1 MKDKAKIADGDASG
15 GYTLGLDLGVGSIG
29 WAALFGDQLSN
40 ATLRM
45 GVRVFEAG
53 TQGNHEEG
61 KDESRNLKRR
71 TKRQARKGIKRT
83 RRRIVQIFN
92 VLKKAGLLP
101 EGETST
107 PEARQDFLNRLD
119 QELFAAYCPN
129 AARVEKQ
136 TFLYLLRAR
145 ALDEKLPLCA
155 VGRSILHLAVRR
167 GFLSNKKITGAK
179 SEKEKK
185 EDGEVETAIS
195 ELDAKTAAVG
205 ARTVGEYFAK
215 LDPMKD
221 GERIRGRYLGRKQI
235 QAEFDAIWASQA
247 RFHPET
253 LTAELRAAVWSAIF
267 RQRPLKSQK
276 GRIGRCEF
284 EKTARRVEKGDP
296 AFQEYRIWQRVLD
309 LRLYDSPEAPETA
322 RPLTTE
328 EQDKVAAFLGE
339 NESATFNQLR
349 KTLGIKGKPD
359 KDDKKATLWRFNF
372 EVDGDGESKLLG
384 NRTRAKIVAVLKK
397 HKAEKSDEEID
408 EIARE
413 ILLFENEEALARRLR
428 KMFPEFDETTAKE
441 LSEVSLETTR
451 ANVSRRAAEKLTAAM
466 KEAAMKKKRLPLQ
479 TVRQE
484 LYPNER
490 NQTVFDFLPPV
501 FDALGDPR
509 NPVVLRTLTELRKV
523 VNALIRRWGKPALIR
538 VELARDLKRGRKERE
553 KIFFENNK
561 RKKERE
567 QIQEKIKA
575 ICGREARPFE
585 ILKWRLWEECGGV
598 CPYTGKRIPPELLLS
613 DESPIDVEHIIPLSR
628 SLDDSFAN
636 KTLCWAEE
644 NREVKRNQT
653 PFECYSA
660 KPQWR
665 EILDRVRRFK
675 SDTRQEKLKRFLKEK
690 IDDDPSKRMLNDTRT
705 ISRLATKYLGALY
718 GTVDGY
724 EPSATDEKGTRRI
737 QVSTGGATA
746 WLREEWGFPKK
757 NRDDL
762 RHHAVDALIVALIG
776 PKEVQ
781 TLSKAAQAASERKFQ
796 KAENKAESAAS
807 ERDSKRYFE
816 KSKIAPPSTATGE
829 AFLDVVFRAVDRI
842 TVSHRVDRKLS
853 GSLHDET
860 NYGAKKNEK
869 GQRAIRKPLTNF
881 TSAAQIDAI
890 IDPAIRKLVS
900 KKWEENGGDAKKFA
914 SNPPFM
920 EARDGRLIPI
930 KKARYW
936 KTNTTVAVGRFKLE
950 KQVGRALDEKKEGDR
965 KLLRRLRYVETA
977 NNSHMEVYAILDENG
992 AVKEWKVDVV
1002 SRFDAYERKR
1012 QNEPVVRRDFGPG
1025 TRFLFSLALNEA
1037 IVFNG
1042 DKIEALAPKSGPLND
1057 AIRESGE
1064 KIYIVRVIAKQ
1075 IKFREHTDGRKNEGS
1090 NAGLTKVSGQFLASG
1105 LRKIKIDVLGNV
1117 FWANE

>member
-1 MKDKAKIADGDASG
+1 MKDKAKIASVGASG

-29 WAALFGDQLSN
+29 WAAMFGDQLSN
-40 ATLRM
+40 QTLRM

-53 TQGNHEEG
+53 TDGDLEKG

-71 TKRQARKGIKRT
+71 TKRQTRKGVKRT
-83 RRRIVQIFN
+83 RRRIVKLFN

-107 PEARQDFLNRLD
+107 PKARQDFLNRLD

-136 TFLYLLRAR
+136 TFLYALRAR
-145 ALDEKLPLCA
+145 ALDEKLTLCA

-179 SEKEKK
+179 SEQENKK
-185 EDGEVETAIS
+185 EEGVVKNAIS
-195 ELDAKTAAVG
+195 ELDAETAAVG

-276 GRIGRCEF
+276 GLIGRCEF

-322 RPLTTE
+322 RPLTLE

-339 NESATFNQLR
+339 NESATFNKLR
-349 KTLGIKGKPD
+349 KTLGIKGVPD

-372 EVDGDGESKLLG
+372 EVDGDGESKLFG
-384 NRTRAKIVAVLKK
+384 NRTRAKIVAVLKEQNVAK
-397 HKAEKSDEEID
+397 NDAEID
-408 EIARE
+408 KIARE
-413 ILLFENEEALARRLR
+413 ILLFENAEALARRLR
-428 KMFPEFDETTAKE
+428 KMFPDFDEATAKK

-466 KEAAMKKKRLPLQ
+466 KEAAMKEKRLPLQ

-509 NPVVLRTLTELRKV
+509 NPVVLRALTELRKV

-561 RKKERE
+561 RQKERE
-567 QIQEKIKA
+567 RIQKTIKA

-598 CPYTGKRIPPELLLS
+598 CPYTGKSISERQLLS
-613 DESPIDVEHIIPLSR
+613 DESPIDVEHIIPLSC

-644 NREVKRNQT
+644 NRERKRNQT

-675 SDTRQEKLKRFLKEK
+675 GDMRQEKLKRFLQEK
-690 IDDDPSKRMLNDTRT
+690 IDDDPSKRMLNDTRY

-718 GTVDGY
+718 GAVDGV

-737 QVSTGGATA
+737 QVSTGDATA
-746 WLREEWGFPKK
+746 WLRKKWKFPKK

-762 RHHAVDALIVALIG
+762 RHHAVDALVVALVG

-781 TLSKAAQAASERKFQ
+781 TLSKAAQAASELGLKRNFS
-796 KAENKAESAAS
+796 NS
-807 ERDSKRYFE
+807 E
-816 KSKIAPPSTATGE
+816 IAPPSTANGE
-829 AFLDVVFRAVDRI
+829 AFLDVVARAVDRI
-842 TVSHRVDRKLS
+842 VVSHRVDRKLS
-853 GSLHDET
+853 GALHDET
-860 NYGAKKNEK
+860 NYGAEEK
-869 GQRAIRKPLTNF
+869 EGRRKHRKPLTEF
-881 TSAAQIDAI
+881 ASAAKIDAI
-890 IDPAIRKLVS
+890 VDPEIRRLVRE
-900 KKWEENGGDAKKFA
+900 KWEENGGDAKKFA

-950 KQVGRALDEKKEGDR
+950 KQVGRALDEKKEEDR

-977 NNSHMEVYAILDENG
+977 NNSHMEVYAVLDENEV
-992 AVKEWKVDVV
+992 VKEWKVDVV

-1012 QNEPVVRRDFGPG
+1012 QKEPVVRRDFGPG
-1025 TRFLFSLALNEA
+1025 TAFLFTLALNEA

-1042 DKIEALAPKSGPLND
+1042 EKIAALAPDGGPLND
-1057 AIRESGE
+1057 AIRQSGE
-1064 KIYIVRVIAKQ
+1064 KIYILRGGIRQSKQ
-1075 IKFREHTDGRKNEGS
+1075 IEFREHKDGRKKVDS
-1090 NAGLTKVSGQFLASG
+1090 TTGLTKKDTVFLSSG
-1105 LRKIKIDVLGNV
+1105 LRKLRVDALGNV

>member
-1 MKDKAKIADGDASG
+1 MKNQEGFADGGASG
-15 GYTLGLDLGVGSIG
+15 GYTLGLDLGVGSVG
-29 WAALFGDQLSN
+29 WTALFDNKLSDE
-40 ATLRM
+40 TLYM
-45 GVRVFEAG
+45 GVRAFDPG
-53 TQGNHEEG
+53 TDGDLDKG
-61 KDESRNLKRR
+61 KDESRNVARR
-71 TKRQARKGIKRT
+71 TARQIRRGVWRT
-83 RRRIVQIFN
+83 RRRIVKIFN

-119 QELFAAYCPN
+119 KELFDAYFPN

-136 TFLYLLRAR
+136 TFLYALRAR
-145 ALDEKLPLCA
+145 ALDEKLTLPA

-179 SEKEKK
+179 SEKENK
-185 EDGEVETAIS
+185 EDGVVKEAIS
-195 ELDAKTAAVG
+195 KLNEETAAVG
-205 ARTVGEYFAK
+205 ARTVGEYFAT
-215 LDPMKD
+215 LDPMKY
-221 GERIRGRYLGRKQI
+221 GERIRGRYLGRSQI

-253 LTAELRAAVWSAIF
+253 LTAELRADVYRAIF
-267 RQRPLKSQK
+267 YQRPLKSQK
-276 GRIGRCEF
+276 GLIGRCEF

-309 LRLYDSPEAPETA
+309 LRLYDSPEAPESA
-322 RPLTTE
+322 RPLTPE
-328 EQDKVAAFLGE
+328 EQDKVAALL
-339 NESATFNQLR
+339 NEQAKATFNQLR

-359 KDDKKATLWRFNF
+359 AKDKKATLWRFNF
-372 EVDGDGESKLLG
+372 EVDGDGEKELLG
-384 NRTRAKIVAVLKK
+384 NRTRAKIVAVLTK
-397 HKAEKSDEEID
+397 HNSAKSDAEID
-408 EIARE
+408 KIARE

-428 KMFPEFDETTAKE
+428 KMFPDFDEATAKE
-441 LSEVSLETTR
+441 LSEISLETTR
-451 ANVSRRAAEKLTAAM
+451 ANLSRRAAEKLTAAM
-466 KEAAMKKKRLPLQ
+466 KEKRLPLQ

-509 NPVVLRTLTELRKV
+509 NPVVLRALTELRKV
-523 VNALIRRWGKPALIR
+523 VNEMIRRWGKPALIR

-598 CPYTGKRIPPELLLS
+598 CPYTGKSISERQLLG
-613 DESPIDVEHIIPLSR
+613 DESPVDVEHIIPLSR

-653 PFECYSA
+653 PFECYSK

-675 SDTRQEKLKRFLKEK
+675 GDMRQAKLKRFLLEK
-690 IDDDPSKRMLNDTRT
+690 IEEDFASRALNDTRY

-718 GTVDGY
+718 GAVDGV

-746 WLREEWGFPKK
+746 WLREEWGLDQILAKKGERPKK

-762 RHHAVDALIVALIG
+762 RHHAVDALVVALVG
-776 PKEVQ
+776 PEEVK
-781 TLSKAAQAASERKFQ
+781 TLSKAAEAASDLGLKRNFS
-796 KAENKAESAAS
+796 NS
-807 ERDSKRYFE
+807 E
-816 KSKIAPPSTATGE
+816 IAPPSTATGE
-829 AFLDVVFRAVDRI
+829 AFLDVVARAVDRI
-842 TVSHRVDRKLS
+842 IVSHRVDRKIS
-853 GSLHDET
+853 GALHDQT
-860 NYGAKKNEK
+860 NYGAEEK
-869 GQRAIRKPLTNF
+869 EGRRKHRKPLTAF
-881 TSAAQIDAI
+881 SAKDVDAI
-890 IDPAIRKLVS
+890 VDPAIRELVRE
-900 KKWEENGGDAKKFA
+900 KWEENGGDPKKFA

-920 EARDGRLIPI
+920 TASDGRRIPI

-936 KTNTTVAVGRFKLE
+936 KKNTTKGVGRFKLE
-950 KQVGRALDEKKEGDR
+950 KQLGRPLSEKEQKAH
-965 KLLRRLRYVETA
+965 KRLRYVETA
-977 NNSHMEVYAILDENG
+977 NNSHMEVYAVLDKNNV
-992 AVKEWKVDVV
+992 VKEWKVNVV

-1012 QNEPVVRRDFGPG
+1012 QNEPIVCRDFGPG
-1025 TRFLFSLALNEA
+1025 TRFLFTLALNEA

-1042 DKIEALAPKSGPLND
+1042 DKIEALAPNGGPLND
-1057 AIRESGE
+1057 AIRKSGE
-1064 KIYIVRVIAKQ
+1064 KIYILRGGIRQSKQ
-1075 IKFREHTDGRKNEGS
+1075 IEFREHTDGRKKVES
-1090 NAGLTKVSGQFLASG
+1090 TKGLTKKDTQFLASG
-1105 LRKIKIDVLGNV
+1105 LRKLRIDALGNV

>member
-1 MKDKAKIADGDASG
+1 MKKNLTNDGASG

-29 WAALFGDQLSN
+29 WAALFGDQLSD

-53 TQGNHEEG
+53 TKGNHEEG
-61 KDESRNLKRR
+61 KDQSRNLERR
-71 TKRQARKGIKRT
+71 TKRHTRKGVKRT
-83 RRRIVQIFN
+83 RRRIVKIFN

-119 QELFAAYCPN
+119 QELFAAYYPN

-136 TFLYLLRAR
+136 TFLYALRSR
-145 ALDEKLPLCA
+145 ALDEKLTLCA

-185 EDGEVETAIS
+185 EDGKVETAIS
-195 ELDAKTAAVG
+195 ELNAKMAATG

-215 LDPMKD
+215 LDPMKV
-221 GERIRGRYLGRKQI
+221 GERRIRGRYLSRSQI

-247 RFHPET
+247 RFYPET

-267 RQRPLKSQK
+267 RQRSLKSQK

-322 RPLTTE
+322 RSLTPE

-339 NESATFNQLR
+339 RESATFNQLR

-384 NRTRAKIVAVLKK
+384 NRTRTKIVAVLKK

-408 EIARE
+408 AIARE

-428 KMFPEFDETTAKE
+428 KMFPEFDETTAEK
-441 LSEVSLETTR
+441 LSKVSLETTR

-466 KEAAMKKKRLPLQ
+466 KEKRLPLQ

-509 NPVVLRTLTELRKV
+509 NPVVLRALTELRAV
-523 VNALIRRWGKPALIR
+523 VNAAIRKWGKPALIR
-538 VELARDLKRGRKERE
+538 VELARDLKHSRKERE
-553 KIFFENNK
+553 RIFKNNK
-561 RKKERE
+561 KRQAERE
-567 QIQEKIKA
+567 QAQEEIKA
-575 ICGREARPFE
+575 FYQRNGRPAREPKPFE
-585 ILKWRLWEECGGV
+585 ILKWRLWKECDGF

-653 PFECYSA
+653 PFECYSE

-665 EILDRVRRFK
+665 EILDRVRQFK
-675 SDTRQEKLKRFLKEK
+675 GDMRQAKLKRFLQEK
-690 IDDDPSKRMLNDTRT
+690 IDDEPSKRMLNDTRY

-724 EPSATDEKGTRRI
+724 EPSATDEKGTPRI

-781 TLSKAAQAASERKFQ
+781 TLSKAAQAASAERERQ
-796 KAENKAESAAS
+796 RATRNQAESTTS
-807 ERDSKRYFE
+807 ERGSQRYF
-816 KSKIAPPSTATGE
+816 KSSEIAPPSTANGE
-829 AFLDVVFRAVDRI
+829 AFLDVVARTVDRI
-842 TVSHRVDRKLS
+842 VVSHRVDRKLS

-860 NYGAKKNEK
+860 NYGAEASEGRRK
-869 GQRAIRKPLTNF
+869 IRKPLEKF
-881 TSAAQIDAI
+881 SANDVDNIV
-890 IDPAIRKLVS
+890 DPKIRRLVRE
-900 KKWEENGGDAKKFA
+900 KWEENGGDPKKFA

-920 EARDGRLIPI
+920 TARDGRRIPI

-950 KQVGRALDEKKEGDR
+950 KQVGRALDEKNEEDR

-977 NNSHMEVYAILDENG
+977 NNSHMEIYAVIDKNG
-992 AVKEWKVDVV
+992 VEKEWRAKVV
-1002 SRFDAYERKR
+1002 STFEAYERKR
-1012 QNEPVVRRDFGPG
+1012 QKKPVVQRDFGPG
-1025 TRFLFSLALNEA
+1025 TRFLFSLAVNEVVA
-1037 IVFNG
+1037 AKDGELLVV
-1042 DKIEALAPKSGPLND
+1042 SGISQGVELECKRIN
-1057 AIRESGE
+1057 
-1064 KIYIVRVIAKQ
+1064 
-1075 IKFREHTDGRKNEGS
+1075 DGRSATRRKAEKTRVRFTSATGNFMP
-1090 NAGLTKVSGQFLASG
+1090 VG
-1105 LRKIKIDVLGNV
+1105 LRKMRIDVLGNV
-1117 FWANE
+1117 FPANE

>member
-1 MKDKAKIADGDASG
+1 MKNQGKIAGDGASG

-29 WAALFGDQLSN
+29 WAALFDTKLSDE
-40 ATLRM
+40 TLYM
-45 GVRVFEAG
+45 GVRAFDPG
-53 TQGNHEEG
+53 TDGDLDKG
-61 KDESRNLKRR
+61 KDESRNVARR
-71 TKRQARKGIKRT
+71 TARQIRRGVWRT
-83 RRRIVQIFN
+83 RRRIVKIFN

-119 QELFAAYCPN
+119 KELFATYFPN
-129 AARVEKQ
+129 AARIEKQ
-136 TFLYLLRAR
+136 TFLYALRAR
-145 ALDEKLPLCA
+145 TLDEKLTLYA

-179 SEKEKK
+179 SEKENKEEDGKVKK
-185 EDGEVETAIS
+185 EIS
-195 ELDAKTAAVG
+195 ELDAEIAAVG
-205 ARTVGEYFAK
+205 ARTVGEYFAT
-215 LDPMKD
+215 LDPMQY
-221 GERIRGRYLGRKQI
+221 GERRIRGRYLGRSQI

-253 LTAELRAAVWSAIF
+253 LTAELRAAVYRAIF
-267 RQRPLKSQK
+267 YQRPLKSQK
-276 GRIGRCEF
+276 GLIGRCEF

-309 LRLYDSPEAPETA
+309 LRLYDSPETPFDA
-322 RPLTTE
+322 RSLTPE
-328 EQDKVAAFLGE
+328 EQDKVAALL
-339 NESATFNQLR
+339 NEQAKATFNQLR

-372 EVDGDGESKLLG
+372 EVDGDGEKELLG
-384 NRTRAKIVAVLKK
+384 NRTRTKIVEVLT
-397 HKAEKSDEEID
+397 ANNVVKSDAEID
-408 EIARE
+408 KIARE

-428 KMFPEFDETTAKE
+428 KMFPDFDETTAKK
-441 LSEVSLETTR
+441 LSEISLETTR
-451 ANVSRRAAEKLTAAM
+451 ANISRRAAEKLTAAM
-466 KEAAMKKKRLPLQ
+466 KEKRLPLQ

-484 LYPNER
+484 LYPDER
-490 NQTVFDFLPPV
+490 HETVFDFLPPV

-509 NPVVLRTLTELRKV
+509 NPVVLRALTELRKV
-523 VNALIRRWGKPALIR
+523 VNAAIRQWGKPASIR

-598 CPYTGKRIPPELLLS
+598 CPYTGKQISERQLLG
-613 DESPIDVEHIIPLSR
+613 DESPVDVEHIIPLSR

-653 PFECYSA
+653 PFECYSGDA
-660 KPQWR
+660 TRWN
-665 EILDRVRRFK
+665 EILERVRQFK
-675 SDTRQEKLKRFLKEK
+675 GEARQSKLQRFLKEK
-690 IDDDPSKRMLNDTRT
+690 IDEDFASRMLNDTRY

-718 GTVDGY
+718 GAVDGV

-746 WLREEWGFPKK
+746 WLREEWGLDQVLAKKGERPKK

-762 RHHAVDALIVALIG
+762 RHHAVDALVVALVG
-776 PKEVQ
+776 SKEVQ
-781 TLSKAAQAASERKFQ
+781 TLSKAAQAASELGLKRNFS
-796 KAENKAESAAS
+796 NS
-807 ERDSKRYFE
+807 E
-816 KSKIAPPSTATGE
+816 IAPPSTATGE
-829 AFLDVVFRAVDRI
+829 AFLDVVARAVDRI
-842 TVSHRVDRKLS
+842 IVSHRVDRKIS
-853 GSLHDET
+853 GALHNET
-860 NYGAKKNEK
+860 NYGAEENEGRRK
-869 GQRAIRKPLTNF
+869 HRKPLKDF
-881 TSAAQIDAI
+881 TAAMIDAI
-890 IDPAIRKLVS
+890 VDPKIRQLVRE
-900 KKWEENGGDAKKFA
+900 KWEENGGDAKKFE

-920 EARDGRLIPI
+920 TASDGRRIPI

-936 KTNTTVAVGRFKLE
+936 KKNTTKGVGRFKLE
-950 KQVGRALDEKKEGDR
+950 KQLGRPLSEKEQKAH
-965 KLLRRLRYVETA
+965 KRLRYVETA
-977 NNSHMEVYAILDENG
+977 NNSHMEVYAILDENN
-992 AVKEWKVDVV
+992 AVKKWETKVV
-1002 SRFDAYERKR
+1002 SLFDAYERKR
-1012 QNEPVVRRDFGPG
+1012 QNEPIVCRDFGSG
-1025 TRFLFSLALNEA
+1025 TRFLFTLALNEA

-1042 DKIEALAPKSGPLND
+1042 DKIEALAPKSGPLNN

-1064 KIYIVRVIAKQ
+1064 KIYILRGGIRQSKQ
-1075 IKFREHTDGRKNEGS
+1075 IEFREHTDGRKKVES
-1090 NAGLTKVSGQFLASG
+1090 TKGLTKKDTQFLVSG
-1105 LRKIKIDVLGNV
+1105 LRKLRVDALGNV

>member
-1 MKDKAKIADGDASG
+1 MKKDSTNDGASG
-15 GYTLGLDLGVGSIG
+15 AYTLGLDLGVGSIG
-29 WAALFGDQLSN
+29 WAALFGDALSDQ
-40 ATLRM
+40 TLRM
-45 GVRVFEAG
+45 GVRVFDAG
-53 TQGNHEEG
+53 TEGNLEEG
-61 KDESRNLKRR
+61 KDKSRNLKRR

-83 RRRIVQIFN
+83 RRRVVKLFN

-107 PEARQDFLNRLD
+107 PEARQAFLNLLD
-119 QELFAAYCPN
+119 QELFAAYYPN

-136 TFLYLLRAR
+136 TFLYALRAR
-145 ALDEKLPLCA
+145 ALDEQLMLCA

-179 SEKEKK
+179 SEQENKK
-185 EDGEVETAIS
+185 EEGVVKTAIS
-195 ELDAKTAAVG
+195 ELEAEMAAVG
-205 ARTVGEYFAK
+205 ARTVGEFFAS
-215 LDPMKD
+215 LDPMKV
-221 GERIRGRYLGRKQI
+221 GERRIRGRYLERSQI

-253 LTAELRAAVWSAIF
+253 LTAELRADVWSAIF
-267 RQRPLKSQK
+267 RQRPLKSQR
-276 GRIGRCEF
+276 GRVGRCEF

-296 AFQEYRIWQRVLD
+296 AFQEFRIWQRVLD

-322 RPLTTE
+322 RPLTSE
-328 EQDKVAAFLGE
+328 EQDKVAALLDA
-339 NESATFNQLR
+339 NESATFNELR
-349 KTLGIKGKPD
+349 KILGVKQKPD

-372 EVDGDGESKLLG
+372 EVDGDGESKLPG

-397 HKAEKSDEEID
+397 HKAKKSDEEID
-408 EIARE
+408 KIARE

-428 KMFPEFDETTAKE
+428 KMFPDFDEATAKA
-441 LSEVSLETTR
+441 LSEVSLETNR
-451 ANVSRRAAEKLTAAM
+451 ANLSRRAAEKLTAAM
-466 KEAAMKKKRLPLQ
+466 KEKRLPLQ

-484 LYPNER
+484 LYPDEPSE
-490 NQTVFDFLPPV
+490 TVCDFLPPV

-509 NPVVLRTLTELRKV
+509 NPVVLRALTELRAV
-523 VNALIRRWGKPALIR
+523 VNEAIRRWGKPALIR

-553 KIFFENNK
+553 KIFKANQK
-561 RKKERE
+561 RQAERE
-567 QIQEKIKA
+567 QAQEEIKA
-575 ICGREARPFE
+575 FYRENGRPAREPKPFE
-585 ILKWRLWEECGGV
+585 ILKWRLWQECDGV
-598 CPYTGKRIPPELLLS
+598 CPYTGKPIPPELLLS

-653 PFECYSA
+653 PFKCYSD

-675 SDTRQEKLKRFLKEK
+675 SDLRQEKLKRFLQEK
-690 IDDDPSKRMLNDTRT
+690 IDEDPSKRMLNDTRT

-724 EPSATDEKGTRRI
+724 EPSATDEKGKRRI

-781 TLSKAAQAASERKFQ
+781 TLSKAAQAASELGLKRNFL
-796 KAENKAESAAS
+796 NS
-807 ERDSKRYFE
+807 E
-816 KSKIAPPSTATGE
+816 IAPPSTATGE
-829 AFLDVVFRAVDRI
+829 AFLDVVFRAVDRVV
-842 TVSHRVDRKLS
+842 VSHRVDRKLS

-869 GQRAIRKPLTNF
+869 GQRAIRKPLTEF

-920 EARDGRLIPI
+920 TARDGRLIPI
-930 KKARYW
+930 KKARYR
-936 KTNTTVAVGRFKLE
+936 KTNTTIAVGRVKLE
-950 KQVGRALDEKKEGDR
+950 KRYGRRGRPLSDEARTEIDKR
-965 KLLRRLRYVETA
+965 SRYVETA
-977 NNSHMEVYAILDENG
+977 SNSHMEVYAVLENG
-992 AVKEWKVDVV
+992 VEKEWRANVV
-1002 SRFDAYERKR
+1002 STFDAYERKR
-1012 QNEPVVRRDFGPG
+1012 RKKPVVQRDFGPG
-1025 TRFLFSLALNEA
+1025 TRFLFSLALNE
-1037 IVFNG
+1037 IVASK
-1042 DKIEALAPKSGPLND
+1042 D
-1057 AIRESGE
+1057 GE
-1064 KIYIVRVIAKQ
+1064 LLVVAGISQGVELECKRIN
-1075 IKFREHTDGRKNEGS
+1075 DGRSAKRRKDEKTRVRFRSATGNFMS
-1090 NAGLTKVSGQFLASG
+1090 QG
-1105 LRKIKIDVLGNV
+1105 LRKMRIDALGNV
-1117 FWANE
+1117 FPANE